1 MPYACKDDARLLAA
15 RQLANGDCVRVPF
28 ESIATKLRTAAL
40 HLLKQRRLMLRH
52 TKRFS

>member
-15 RQLANGDCVRVPF
+15 GQLANSDCVRVPL
-28 ESIATKLRTAAL
+28 ESIAPQLRTAAL

-52 TKRFS
+52 TQRVS